1 MKISN
6 IIITAYVVLVIGS
19 LLVLFVDSKYHK
31 ENEHT
36 NTEMK
41 TYPLGNFS
49 VVVAE
54 QGSDVHLD
62 QADSLKIEVEYIK
75 NQPAPN
81 QLYKLSNDTLY
92 VFGGLRTFVKCKHV
106 KSIISHKTYWL
117 GVSNFSADSLQLDIN
132 GGHVYFSGEGDK
144 NIEIKKLIVNASD
157 TADIE
162 TYNLTSEKLVLKASS
177 KCYLRFYGNYKSADV
192 DIKEQTE
199 LQITKNI
206 MSLNLVKDDKSNIN
220 VY

>member
-6 IIITAYVVLVIGS
+6 IIITAYVVLVVGS
-19 LLVLFVDSKYHK
+19 LLALFIDSKYHK

-36 NTEMK
+36 NTEIK
-41 TYPLGNFS
+41 TYPLGEFT

-62 QADSLKIEVEYIK
+62 QADSLKIEVEHIK

-81 QLYKLSNDTLY
+81 KLYKLSNDTLY
-92 VFGGLRTFVKCKHV
+92 VFGGLRTFVKCKQL
-106 KSIISHKTYWL
+106 KSIITHKTYWL

-132 GGHVYFSGEGDK
+132 GGHVYFNGESNK

-157 TADIE
+157 SADIE
-162 TYNLTSEKLVLKASS
+162 TYNLTSEKLVIKALN

-199 LQITKNI
+199 LQITRNI
-206 MSLNLVKDDKSNIN
+206 MLLNMVKDDKSNIN

>member
-31 ENEHT
+31 NNEPA

-106 KSIISHKTYWL
+106 KSIISHKTHWL

-132 GGHVYFSGEGDK
+132 GGHVYFGGEGDK

-162 TYNLTSEKLVLKASS
+162 TYNLTSEKLVLKASN

>member
-31 ENEHT
+31 NNEPA

-54 QGSDVHLD
+54 QGSDVYLV

-75 NQPAPN
+75 NQPAPS

-106 KSIISHKTYWL
+106 KSIISHKTHWL

-132 GGHVYFSGEGDK
+132 GGHVYFGGEGDK

>member
-31 ENEHT
+31 NNEPA

-75 NQPAPN
+75 NQPAHK

-106 KSIISHKTYWL
+106 KSIISHKAYWL

-132 GGHVYFSGEGDK
+132 GGHVYFSGEGNK

-162 TYNLTSEKLVLKASS
+162 TYNLTSDKLVLKASGKS
-177 KCYLRFYGNYKSADV
+177 YLRFYGNYKSADV

-206 MSLNLVKDDKSNIN
+206 VSLNLVKDDKSNIS